1 LFKNEEFDNY
11 FKESEIK
18 INILSEELKT
28 IKNLEYINQ
37 ENLKSVQEKLNES
50 ELCKLNL
57 SEQLLKN
64 QQESA

>member
-1 LFKNEEFDNY
+1 MFKNEEFDNY